1 MNNCSALWLFLCIAA
16 GSGSAIAADPYD
28 GLLLRNGIKPDVAGI
43 RKYLHLLQ
51 PTAAQKREAESL
63 VSKLGDV
70 KYQVRERATQQLIKL
85 PHPPTAVL
93 KRASTGSDPEIRW
106 RAKSVLKSHA
116 SRSTPIMHTIMRVI
130 RRKKLTGLTPEILS
144 AMSQVDRPVGFDLA
158 VAALRAS
165 STKKD
170 VPLLTKSLK
179 HKDPDTRAA
188 VVRVLP
194 DVGGDKA
201 LSILRP
207 FLNTKESSAAVRI
220 AAAVAFAKAGK
231 RDSIS
236 PLIEL
241 LSADDVMVRTEAAV
255 TLRALTNKQLLY
267 AAYDTKENR
276 AKAIARWKTWR
287 DGPGKSAALIHP
299 LKLRVG
305 SRSYLHGNLL
315 LAYGYRNKVAEFN
328 AAGKEIWS
336 YTANGAYGAEK
347 LPNGNVLIAC
357 YAQKEVL
364 EVTPAKK
371 VVWKMKVPSS
381 LNARP
386 LPNGNILIACHTAKQ
401 IWEVNRDKKVIWKY
415 EHTGNCYDAHRLP
428 NGNTMFS
435 SDNGVFEVTPNGK
448 TVWSNTAVGRCY
460 GFQPLPNG
468 NILIAAYG
476 KREVVEITRKKTV
489 VWKHTVSNPFDVQRL
504 INGNTL
510 ITASSLF
517 IEVDVKG
524 KEMWRRTGNSYG
536 RARK

>member
-1 MNNCSALWLFLCIAA
+1 MWLILCIVA
-16 GSGSAIAADPYD
+16 GTGNAHADDSYD
-28 GLLLRNGIKPDVAGI
+28 RLLLRNGIKPDVAGI

-63 VSKLGDV
+63 VSRLGDA
-70 KYQVRERATQQLIKL
+70 KYQVRERATQQLIAL
-85 PHPPTAVL
+85 PHPPLALL

-106 RAKSVLKSHA
+106 RAKTVIKSHA
-116 SRSTPIMHTIMRVI
+116 SRSTPIMHAIMRVI
-130 RRKKLTGLTPEILS
+130 RRRKLTGLTSEILL
-144 AMSQVDRPVGFDLA
+144 AMSQIDRPFGFDLA

-165 STKKD
+165 STKKE

-179 HKDPDTRAA
+179 HKDPATRAA
-188 VVRVLP
+188 VIQVLP
-194 DVGGDKA
+194 DVAGAGA
-201 LSILRP
+201 LTIVRP
-207 FLNTKESSAAVRI
+207 FLNTTEPDATVRI

-255 TLRALTNKQLLY
+255 TLRALTNKQLRY

-287 DGPGKSAALIHP
+287 DGPGRTASLIHP
-299 LKLRVG
+299 LKLRIG

-328 AAGKEIWS
+328 AAGKEIWT

-364 EVTPAKK
+364 EVSPAKK
-371 VVWKMKVPSS
+371 VVWKMKVPAS

-386 LPNGNILIACHTAKQ
+386 LPNGNILIACHTSKEV
-401 IWEVNRDKKVIWKY
+401 WEVNRDKKVVWKY
-415 EHTGNCYDAHRLP
+415 KHTGNCYDAHRLP

-435 SDNGVFEVTPNGK
+435 SDNGVFEVTPAGK

-468 NILIAAYG
+468 NILIAAYS
-476 KREVVEITRKKTV
+476 KREVVEVTRRNAV
-489 VWKHTVSNPFDVQRL
+489 VWKHTLSNPFDAQRL
-504 INGNTL
+504 ENGNTL

-517 IEVDVKG
+517 IEVTRKG
-524 KEMWRRTGNSYG
+524 TELWRRSGNSYG